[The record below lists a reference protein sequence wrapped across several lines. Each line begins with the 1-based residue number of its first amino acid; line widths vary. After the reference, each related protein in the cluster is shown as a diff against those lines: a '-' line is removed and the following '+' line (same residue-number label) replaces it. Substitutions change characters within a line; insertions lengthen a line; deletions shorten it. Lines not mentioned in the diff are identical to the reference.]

1 MWLLLAAVSAVSA
14 GLVSVTVKAGMKNVD
29 SNLGTFLRTLVVL
42 IFTFVMVLIV
52 GSLNSISNIKPL
64 EWVFIVA
71 SGLCTGFSWLCYFKA
86 LQTGDIN
93 KVVPV
98 DKLSTVLTMILA
110 ITILGEQ
117 YWWLT
122 FAAMAV
128 MVVGTMLMIDKKK
141 DLLKARETGID
152 EAADIAA
159 AQTEGTSRRNWFKSN
174 LWLVLAI
181 LSLVFASFAGILAK
195 LGMESI
201 DSNLGTFLR
210 TVIVAL
216 MAFFIVLGR
225 KTLPA
230 VKKMTRKNWIFLVV
244 SGVLTGISWL
254 CYYGAMQTGDV
265 SVIVPIDKLSILV
278 SITFSY
284 FLFKEKLSIKAF
296 IGLILLTGGT
306 LLLLIKP

>member
-141 DLLKARETGID
+141 DPLKARETGID